1 MTPLP
6 LSLAYFQASSSSSAT
21 LSTTVWPCLPPPP
34 PAVVPARSSG
44 ANKTSWGNDEVHL
57 SLSLLSIRYYD
68 KMKLLKRQ
76 IKAITLPSTTAV
88 HIETSSESSST
99 TSESSEGN
107 ALATLP
113 PL

>member
-1 MTPLP
+1 ML
-6 LSLAYFQASSSSSAT
+6 
-21 LSTTVWPCLPPPP
+21 VWPCLPPPP

-44 ANKTSWGNDEVHL
+44 ANKTSWGNDEIVKEINL
-57 SLSLLSIRYYD
+57 AISDQSMKSLYIMGLLIR
-68 KMKLLKRQ
+68 LKRQ